1 VRITFYQ
8 CFFFFF
14 LFSDKDCYYNRIHL
28 IFLDGNPNVSSCDIY
43 RPSWEYLKD
52 CAKFVSITKALQT
65 NLAVHLKKK
74 ETKESKASTQ
84 LFSPDE
90 TSGSNDAGNA
100 SMPRP
105 IWNKAAKR
113 KVEEEKI
120 IENVTSKLK
129 DGYSSGGTGTL
140 VAKAITDFSSVLSFF
155 FNQWQE
161 TNMCQSVHPSLCKT
175 HQELLM
181 KEKIHELEKRQ
192 QRRVAEQNIITDRQ
206 CQLEQQRMMEELCQL
221 EQQHMMEE
229 QWQLEEQQHQE
240 EEQRRVEQQRTWQYP
255 YELGFRANTVEDSQP
270 IVYDENNEESFPV

>member
-120 IENVTSKLK
+120 NENVTSKLK
-129 DGYSSGGTGTL
+129 DGYSSGGTGRL
-140 VAKAITDFSSVLSFF
+140 VAKAITDFSSVLSSF

-161 TNMCQSVHPSLCKT
+161 TNMCQSIHPSLCKT
-175 HQELLM
+175 YQELLM
-181 KEKIHELEKRQ
+181 KETIHDL
-192 QRRVAEQNIITDRQ
+192 VAEQNIIIDRQ
-206 CQLEQQRMMEELCQL
+206 CQLEQQRMMEEQRQL